1 MSLKEL
7 STRHHAILNRLVIDG
22 ATPREVAGEFDMEE
36 SRLSVIRSSPL
47 WKREEGRLR
56 AELRSQKIDVAVRRL
71 EGLVPDAVDA
81 LDECVNQEADPR
93 LRLQSA
99 KEILD
104 RVGVGNSSITSE
116 FKPVIQ
122 LYIPQHWNNKEGAT
136 IDIGMKDGD

>member
-1 MSLKEL
+1 MSIKEL
-7 STRHHAILNRLVIDG
+7 SSRHHAILNRLVIDG
-22 ATPREVAGEFDMEE
+22 ATPREVCGEFDMDEG
-36 SRLSVIRSSPL
+36 RMSVLRSSPI

-71 EGLVPDAVDA
+71 ESLVPDAVDA
-81 LDECVNQEADPR
+81 LDDCVNQEGDGR

-104 RVGVGNSSITSE
+104 RVGIGHSTSLNE

-122 LYIPQHWNNKEGAT
+122 LYIPQNWNNVEGR
-136 IDIGMKDGD
+136 KDGD

>member
-7 STRHHAILNRLVIDG
+7 STRHHAILNRLVLDG

-36 SRLSVIRSSPL
+36 SRLSIIRSSPL

-71 EGLVPDAVDA
+71 ESLVPDAVDA

-122 LYIPQHWNNKEGAT
+122 LFIPKHWNNAEGDT
-136 IDIGMKDGD
+136 IDIVGKV